1 MSGSCLHRSWE
12 ISSAP
17 VGGIATGRVGKGNHT
32 PAIHADEKSDAPIV
46 PKKPSNK
53 AEAAETAEG
62 RGTAKGNTGETTAGR
77 TPSRETAL
85 TDLERV
91 RETAKRDRRLK
102 FTALLHH
109 ITPRL
114 LVESFYD
121 LNRTAAV
128 GVDGVTWQAYETH
141 LHERVHELHRKRP
154 TGS

>member
-1 MSGSCLHRSWE
+1 MPGNHLNRSWE

-32 PAIHADEKSDAPIV
+32 PTIHAGEKSDAPIV

-53 AEAAETAEG
+53 AQAAETAEG
-62 RGTAKGNTGETTAGR
+62 RGAAKGNTRETTAGR
-77 TPSRETAL
+77 TLSRETAL
-85 TDLERV
+85 TGLERV

-109 ITPRL
+109 ITPAL

-128 GVDGVTWQAYETH
+128 GVDGVTWQAYEAI
-141 LHERVHELHRKRP
+141 LQERVHELHRQIH
-154 TGS
+154 T